1 MTASFLEKNINNMD
15 IVIKPHH
22 LLDIFKLYGK
32 GIENFVPDKN
42 YNHNFYFIGNAVIRN
57 EVNKICFTYSYDD
70 ICKPCYHLKNSVC
83 SDYFSADGVD
93 INKNEYNEKLDIRLM
108 KLLNLKFDEIYEFK
122 DIIELFNSEV
132 SLKLINLAWYSSN
145 QDDNKIR
152 YELTKKG
159 IYKVSI
165 GGGEPFL
172 KNLEEIIKRTSSK
185 MKFSITTNGSIVR
198 DQFIKLFLNNKNIK
212 ITISLD
218 SLENEKSNLIRKNID
233 VNKVIENIKKLCE
246 HEELRERLSIRTTIS
261 TINYKEAYDIIRFC
275 EDNKIKNL
283 KINQI
288 ENIKFYSGDVEKIL
302 PELINTEK
310 IKPDVV
316 FVDPPRKGLDNKTI
330 EILNKTKPEQII
342 YISCNPATMV
352 RDLQKLE
359 NDYIIKEIQP
369 VDMFPYTSHVECVSL
384 LCLK

>member
-15 IVIKPHH
+15 FVIKPHH

-159 IYKVSI
+159 I
-165 GGGEPFL
+165 ENFL
-172 KNLEEIIKRTSSK
+172 SK
-185 MKFSITTNGSIVR
+185 
-198 DQFIKLFLNNKNIK
+198 
-212 ITISLD
+212 
-218 SLENEKSNLIRKNID
+218 
-233 VNKVIENIKKLCE
+233 
-246 HEELRERLSIRTTIS
+246 
-261 TINYKEAYDIIRFC
+261 YY
-275 EDNKIKNL
+275 
-283 KINQI
+283 
-288 ENIKFYSGDVEKIL
+288 
-302 PELINTEK
+302 
-310 IKPDVV
+310 
-316 FVDPPRKGLDNKTI
+316 
-330 EILNKTKPEQII
+330 
-342 YISCNPATMV
+342 
-352 RDLQKLE
+352 
-359 NDYIIKEIQP
+359 
-369 VDMFPYTSHVECVSL
+369 
-384 LCLK
+384 